1 MDARRQGDEN
11 PNSSVVAETMKLLAI
26 SSFGYQITDCSRHT
40 VTKYPTDEK
49 THSAINSKLLKR
61 LNHITDQLYDVEL
74 VKPEIEDR
82 KRINV
87 GFFILQHAKQRILEL
102 YYSFCK
108 KFCDT
113 DKYEELEMD
122 SDSLYLALSAETLED
137 VILPEKRAEWD
148 KLRSKD
154 CTDNFT
160 ANATDNFSPE
170 LVVIPTRKMIRE
182 SRASSKRNLGVQIC
196 CVSVAKFIVV
206 MISKPTNTSL
216 AAEDPIKEHWKVV
229 VMVDQCQNITKC
241 WRNLLM

>member
-1 MDARRQGDEN
+1 MDARRQRVEN
-11 PNSSVVAETMKLLAI
+11 PNSNVVAETMKLLAK
-26 SSFGYQITDCSRHT
+26 SSY
-40 VTKYPTDEK
+40 
-49 THSAINSKLLKR
+49 SKLFKR
-61 LNHITDQLYDVEL
+61 LDHITDQLHEVQL
-74 VKPEIEDR
+74 VKPGIEHR
-82 KRINV
+82 EPKIV
-87 GFFILQHAKQRILEL
+87 GFLILQYAKQRMLEL
-102 YYSFCK
+102 YFNFFK
-108 KFCDT
+108 KFCST

-122 SDSLYLALSAETLED
+122 SDALYLILSEETLED

-154 CTDNFT
+154 CIDNFT

-182 SRASSKRNLGVQIC
+182 SWASSKRNLGVQIC